1 MDILKIRKSLGMT
14 QKEFGDAIGVDKSV
28 VYKYEHGLAK
38 PPRKRMERI
47 DLLVS
52 IKGGPDLLVEC
63 KSKDT
68 SYKDRLLSY
77 AKLLILMGCDGCCEK
92 CGEDAPFRDKDNRP
106 YLLFYKVDDDNDLD
120 PIHHYVA
127 LCPNCH
133 AEMMVLDDSQ
143 QKERLKRIAQ
153 QHDF

>member
-38 PPRKRMERI
+38 PPKKRMERI
-47 DLLVS
+47 DYLVS
-52 IKGGPDLLVEC
+52 TKCGTASLVEFEP
-63 KSKDT
+63 KDT
-68 SYKDRLLSY
+68 SYKDRLLTY
-77 AKLLILMGCDGCCEK
+77 AKLLILMKCDGCCEM
-92 CGEDAPFRDKDNRP
+92 CGEDAPFRDKDDRP

-133 AEMMVLDDSQ
+133 AEMMVLDNSQ
-143 QKERLKRIAQ
+143 QKEKLKRIAQ
-153 QHDF
+153 QHNF

>member
-106 YLLFYKVDDDNDLD
+106 YLLFYKVDDDIAFFDAARGQFLNK
-120 PIHHYVA
+120 PFCVRKA
-127 LCPNCH
+127 LFVRFGH
-133 AEMMVLDDSQ
+133 
-143 QKERLKRIAQ
+143 RLA
-153 QHDF
+153 